1 MHCNIWRHGNLGISH
16 VWSKHTISD
25 NSKYATQLI
34 FFQSGTMD
42 NSMYFC
48 AFWFFFFFLLM
59 NYGLKFIYMCVI
71 FTGYQPLHKI
81 SFCMHW
87 VFIYKVDDISYFSW
101 TAFVFLKP
109 VYICFADESI
119 GPQYRGVATRKNF
132 WHFLVFYSSKDRISH
147 FYRVCCISSS
157 ILWYVTYSLVRYQ
170 VAISCSNMNE
180 IPFLSCRSC
189 DVFDW
194 FSP

>member
-1 MHCNIWRHGNLGISH
+1 MAILGFLMFGQNTLSQITLNMPPSLFS
-16 VWSKHTISD
+16 SKVALWTTVCTSVPFG
-25 NSKYATQLI
+25 S
-34 FFQSGTMD
+34 
-42 NSMYFC
+42 
-48 AFWFFFFFLLM
+48 FFFFLLM

-101 TAFVFLKP
+101 TAFFFLKP

-132 WHFLVFYSSKDRISH
+132 WQYLVFYSSKDRISH